1 MTDSPALAFHAYIR
15 AFETLDPETAVP
27 FYHLPGLFIAPQ
39 GLFAMPDTNTARALV
54 SQVMAQLRGQSYSRT
69 EVVSFTVHTLSSD
82 LAVCAG
88 TFVRFNT
95 GGQEITR
102 MGFTYIMRNSGAWK
116 IIVAVVHEPVAA

>member
-1 MTDSPALAFHAYIR
+1 LN
-15 AFETLDPETAVP
+15 PEAAVP
-27 FYHLPGLFIAPQ
+27 FYHLPGMFIAPQ
-39 GLFAMPDTNTARALV
+39 GVFAMPDTNTARALV
-54 SQVMAQLRGQSYSRT
+54 SQVMAQLRSQSYSRT

-95 GGQEITR
+95 GDQEITR
-102 MGFTYIMRNSGAWK
+102 LGFTYVMRNSGAWK